1 MSKGAA
7 SPAEQAL
14 RHGVDT
20 SAERL
25 IDNPIQRTIEYWCPE
40 DTLCAWS
47 GYAIWR
53 IDAAAT
59 LFKPQSLLN
68 RNPVRLPRILDLPAI
83 TLIVPLLACALLL
96 SGLGSGGSAL
106 FLGLVSLTLIAT
118 VLVAVYHAEIIAHR
132 IGEPLGTLVLAL
144 AVTVIEVSLIISMM
158 LSGGDEA
165 RSLARDTVFATVMI
179 ICNGVVGICLLAGG
193 IRHRIVRFRAEGS
206 SAALSVL
213 AALTTLTL
221 ILPQFTTTT
230 PGPSYSNAQL
240 GFASLMSLILYLVFV
255 FVQTVRHKDH
265 FLAHVHESDLATDDA
280 TAHASSPQLATSWAS
295 FVLLL
300 LALVGV
306 VGLAKQLSPAI
317 KSGVEAMSAPLA
329 VIGIAIALLVLM
341 PETLAALRAARRNQ
355 IQTSLNLAL
364 GSALATIGLTIPAVG
379 AVAISLGMTLDLG
392 LPAKEIVLLALTLIV
407 SAITVIGGQATIM
420 QGTVHLV
427 LFAVFLFLAIFP

>member
-1 MSKGAA
+1 M
-7 SPAEQAL
+7 
-14 RHGVDT
+14 
-20 SAERL
+20 
-25 IDNPIQRTIEYWCPE
+25 
-40 DTLCAWS
+40 
-47 GYAIWR
+47 
-53 IDAAAT
+53 
-59 LFKPQSLLN
+59 
-68 RNPVRLPRILDLPAI
+68 RLPRLLDLPAI
-83 TLIVPLLACALLL
+83 TIVVPLAACGLLL
-96 SGLGSGGSAL
+96 SGLGASASPL
-106 FLGLVSLTLIAT
+106 YVLLVTLALIAT

-144 AVTVIEVSLIISMM
+144 AVTVIEVSLIVSMM
-158 LSGGDEA
+158 LSGGEEA

-221 ILPQFTTTT
+221 ILPEFTTST
-230 PGPSYSNAQL
+230 PGPTYAPAQL

-265 FLAHVHESDLATDDA
+265 FLTKEVAGDDGVNEVEQ
-280 TAHASSPQLATSWAS
+280 HASRPALGTSWAS
-295 FVLLL
+295 FVLLM

-317 KSGVEAMSAPLA
+317 KSGVEAISAPLS

-341 PETLAALRAARRNQ
+341 PETLSALRAARRNQ

-379 AVAISLGMTLDLG
+379 TVAIIMGITLDLG
-392 LPAKEIVLLALTLIV
+392 LPAKEIVLLALTLLV

-427 LFAVFLFLAIFP
+427 LFAAFLFLAIFP